1 MERVMFEFSP
11 YAIIPIA
18 LAWIF
23 AAIGFFH
30 MLTPGR
36 LVATYRQWGYPPA
49 FPVVAGMLN
58 IVAAVLM
65 AYPERRL
72 FGVALAAIILFV
84 SNVMLIGRNHY
95 LGAVPGI
102 LLLLA
107 LPFAAATTRESDS
120 PAFPV
125 TQMSAAEHA
134 R

>member
-1 MERVMFEFSP
+1 MFQFSP
-11 YAIIPIA
+11 YAVIPIA

-30 MLTPGR
+30 MLAPGR

-49 FPVVAGMLN
+49 FPVVAGLLN
-58 IVAAVLM
+58 ITAAVLM

-102 LLLLA
+102 ILLLA
-107 LPFAAATTRESDS
+107 LPFAAATTRDASS
-120 PAFPV
+120 PALV
-125 TQMSAAEHA
+125 HAQMSNDNA

>member
-1 MERVMFEFSP
+1 MFEFSP

-30 MLTPGR
+30 MVAPGR

-58 IVAAVLM
+58 IAAAVLM
-65 AYPERRL
+65 ATPERRL

-95 LGAVPGI
+95 LGSVPGI

-107 LPFAAATTRESDS
+107 LPFAAATSREENR
-120 PAFPV
+120 PAFVVAPA
-125 TQMSAAEHA
+125 SAADHA

>member
-1 MERVMFEFSP
+1 MFEISP
-11 YAIIPIA
+11 YALIPIA

-23 AAIGFFH
+23 AAVGLFH
-30 MLTPGR
+30 MIAPGR

-58 IVAAVLM
+58 IAAAVLM

-102 LLLLA
+102 ILLLA
-107 LPFAAATTRESDS
+107 LPFAAATTRPANS
-120 PAFPV
+120 PAFAV
-125 TQMSAAEHA
+125 TQVGTADNTQ
-134 R
+134 